1 MSYNLYLSFEG
12 GRVNATHLYPYAQ
25 WMEEHDAEACDSVD
39 EYSAEHDT
47 EACDSVDK
55 YSNDNSKKVTA

>member
-25 WMEEHDAEACDSVD
+25 WMAEHDDEACDSVD
-39 EYSAEHDT
+39 EYS
-47 EACDSVDK
+47 
-55 YSNDNSKKVTA
+55 NDNSKKVAK